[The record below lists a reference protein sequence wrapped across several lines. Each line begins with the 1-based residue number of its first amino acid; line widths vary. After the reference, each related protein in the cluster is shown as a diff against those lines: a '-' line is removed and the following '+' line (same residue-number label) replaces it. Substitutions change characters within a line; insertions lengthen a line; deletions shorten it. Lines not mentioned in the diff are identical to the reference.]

1 MPENLLINTDCYI
14 FLLAK
19 AYQKAH
25 GLVQTRLKPYKLT
38 NIQYLVL
45 EVLWQKEK
53 IKAAELGELLSI
65 DKATLSGILDRMD
78 EGGWIKKQRDK
89 GDKRIVRLLP
99 SKKANDL
106 RKRLVKEREKANEIL
121 LSRFTLEE
129 RILLRRL
136 LLEIV

>member
-1 MPENLLINTDCYI
+1 
-14 FLLAK
+14 
-19 AYQKAH
+19 
-25 GLVQTRLKPYKLT
+25 
-38 NIQYLVL
+38 
-45 EVLWQKEK
+45 
-53 IKAAELGELLSI
+53 
-65 DKATLSGILDRMD
+65 MD